1 MILNQRFAACMSCAV
16 TLAFASCTNTQ
27 DKVIAPDGPQPWQS
41 EFTLDRSDLASRG
54 TNPYFVLEP
63 GYQLTYR
70 GREDGKDVD
79 LVITVMDRT
88 ETVDGVET
96 RVVEERESQAGEL
109 VEVSRN
115 YFAISTRTH
124 DVYYFGEDV
133 DMYEH
138 GEIESHEG
146 AWRSGVHG
154 AHFGMMMPGVPAVGI
169 RYHTEVAPHVAMDRC
184 EIVSMDTPITTPAG
198 RFEHCVKVEETT
210 PIEAGSKEYKLYAR
224 GIGLVQDSTLLLT
237 SHGTAH

>member
-1 MILNQRFAACMSCAV
+1 MNLRSCLAALVMLAAV
-16 TLAFASCTNTQ
+16 AGCRDPEASQ
-27 DKVIAPDGPQPWQS
+27 LVPDEPHPWQS
-41 EFTLDRSDLASRG
+41 EFTLDRSDLATRG
-54 TNPYFVLEP
+54 SNPWFVLEP

-70 GREDGKDVD
+70 GREDEKDVD
-79 LVITVMDRT
+79 LVITVLEQT
-88 ETVDGVET
+88 EWVDGVET
-96 RVVEERESQAGEL
+96 RVVEERERQAGEL

-146 AWRSGVHG
+146 AWRSGAHG
-154 AHFGMMMPGVPAVGI
+154 AHFGLMMPGVPAVGL
-169 RYHTEVAPHVAMDRC
+169 RYQSEVAPHVAMDRC
-184 EIVSMDTPITTPAG
+184 EIVSMDATVKTPAG
-198 RFEHCVKVEETT
+198 TFDRCVKVEETT
-210 PIEAGSKEYKLYAR
+210 PIEPHSREYKLYAR

-237 SHGTAH
+237 SHGMVH

>member
-1 MILNQRFAACMSCAV
+1 MSLRPCLAACVLLAV
-16 TLAFASCTNTQ
+16 AACRDPEANL
-27 DKVIAPDGPQPWQS
+27 VPDGPRPWQS
-41 EFTLDRSDLASRG
+41 EFSVDRADLATRG

-79 LVITVMDRT
+79 LAITVLEQT
-88 ETVDGVET
+88 EWVDGVET
-96 RVVEERESQAGEL
+96 RVVEERERQAGEL

-133 DMYEH
+133 DMYEQ

-146 AWRSGVHG
+146 AWRSGAHG
-154 AHFGMMMPGVPAVGI
+154 AHFGLMMPGVPAVGM
-169 RYHTEVAPHVAMDRC
+169 RYHSEVAPHVAMDRC
-184 EIVSMDTPITTPAG
+184 EIVSMIASVTTPAG
-198 RFEHCVKVEETT
+198 TFDRCLEVEETT
-210 PIEAGSKEYKLYAR
+210 PIEPKSREHKLYAR

-237 SHGTAH
+237 GHGMVH